1 MKANRLPAPYEAVV
15 KWSLILA
22 VCVFAVQAG
31 PAVLAQ
37 QSVTAIQGGTLIDGN
52 GGAPLT
58 NALIVIEGNRIRSI
72 SQGGTPPAG
81 ARVIDARGKYI
92 TPGLWDTHTHYRNWF
107 PELLITNGV
116 TSVLA
121 YGGGP
126 WLNAQ
131 MEGINSGKIY
141 GPRFFLS
148 QGTIGGIYMGNI
160 NMVHDPEEAMRQV

>member
-72 SQGGTPPAG
+72 SQGLREVG
-81 ARVIDARGKYI
+81 
-92 TPGLWDTHTHYRNWF
+92 
-107 PELLITNGV
+107 
-116 TSVLA
+116 
-121 YGGGP
+121 
-126 WLNAQ
+126 
-131 MEGINSGKIY
+131 
-141 GPRFFLS
+141 
-148 QGTIGGIYMGNI
+148 
-160 NMVHDPEEAMRQV
+160 